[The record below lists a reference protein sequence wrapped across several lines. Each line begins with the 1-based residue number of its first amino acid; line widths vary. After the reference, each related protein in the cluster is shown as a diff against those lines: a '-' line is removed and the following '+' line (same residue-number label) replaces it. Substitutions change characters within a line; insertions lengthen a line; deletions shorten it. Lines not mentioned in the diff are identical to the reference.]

1 MPTGTFPTEGQRR
14 TDTRDKSQSVIEPMR
29 LQNKLA
35 LVTGGSRGIGRAVVE
50 RLALEGAN
58 VVFVYQSNGE
68 AAESLV
74 ERSVARR
81 GKAFARCRPTCAMR
95 RGPSRSSRRS
105 SRRENRL
112 DILVNSAGI
121 VRDGLMGAMLA
132 DQWRD
137 VLETNLFGTYNYCRA
152 VAQQMMYQ
160 RSGSVVNLSSTAA
173 EFASRGQVNYAAS
186 KGGIDGLTRAMAKE
200 FAQRKVRV
208 NAVAPGMIETDMSK
222 AVRGLVGDKIKE
234 IIPLKRIG
242 TPAEVA
248 AVVAFL
254 ASDDAAYMTGQVLR
268 VDGGLSLGGY

>member
-1 MPTGTFPTEGQRR
+1 M
-14 TDTRDKSQSVIEPMR
+14 MR
-29 LQNKLA
+29 LETRIA

-50 RLALEGAN
+50 RLAAEGAE
-58 VVFVYQSNGE
+58 VVFVYQSNRE
-68 AAESLV
+68 AAEAIAAELTAGGKSVRAVQADVRDGARAQQIVDEIV
-74 ERSVARR
+74 EQR
-81 GKAFARCRPTCAMR
+81 
-95 RGPSRSSRRS
+95 
-105 SRRENRL
+105 NRL

-121 VRDGLMGAMLA
+121 VRDGLMGAMTA

-152 VAQQMMYQ
+152 AAQQMMYQ
-160 RSGSVVNLSSTAA
+160 RAGSIINLSSTAS

-200 FAQRKVRV
+200 FAQRKIRV

-222 AVRGLVGDKIKE
+222 AVRGMVGDRLKE

-242 TPAEVA
+242 QSSEIA

-254 ASDDAAYMTGQVLR
+254 ASDDASYMTGQVLR
-268 VDGGLSLGGY
+268 VDGGISLGGY